1 MRSSKTPIRTVACVV
16 GLGLMF
22 VQAALAADKQPI
34 RFNAADQAAAKA
46 VTLKAADLGPGWKGG
61 PKKPDLSLDDK
72 CPTKVSDLVIT
83 GAASSKFQGPGVS
96 VTTESEVLQSPSM
109 VAADWR
115 RSVGNA
121 GVMACIRSELMKTD
135 EAGVT
140 MVSFKRVAFPKLAKY
155 AARFRTVVDYD
166 QSGSSVRALIDMVVV
181 GKGRTEIT
189 LVLTTRY
196 ADRAQAD
203 GVEQALAKLL
213 VSRVTA

>member
-61 PKKPDLSLDDK
+61 PKKPDLSQDDK
-72 CPTKVSDLVIT
+72 CVTKVSDLVIT

-109 VAADWR
+109 VASDWQ

-121 GVMACIRSELMKTD
+121 GVMACIRSELMKSED
-135 EAGVT
+135 AGVT
-140 MVSFKRVAFPKLAKY
+140 MVSFKRVAFPKLAHY
-155 AARFRTVVDYD
+155 AARFRTVLDYD
-166 QSGSSVRALIDMVVV
+166 QSGTPVRVVIDMIVL

-189 LVLTTRY
+189 LILTTRY

-203 GVEQALAKLL
+203 IVEQALAKLL
-213 VSRVTA
+213 VRRVAA

>member
-46 VTLKAADLGPGWKGG
+46 VTLKAADLGAGWKGG
-61 PKKPDLSLDDK
+61 PKKPDLSQDDK

-96 VTTESEVLQSPSM
+96 VTTESEILQSPSM
-109 VAADWR
+109 VATDWL
-115 RSVGNA
+115 RSIGNA
-121 GVMACIRSELMKTD
+121 GVMACIRSEFMKTD

-140 MVSFKRVAFPKLAKY
+140 MVSFKRVAFPKLAQH
-155 AARFRTVVDYD
+155 AARFRTVADYD
-166 QSGSSVRALIDMVVV
+166 QSGSPVRAVIDMVLL

-189 LVLTTRY
+189 LILTTRY

-203 GVEQALAKLL
+203 IVEQALAKLL
-213 VSRVTA
+213 LRRVAA

>member
-1 MRSSKTPIRTVACVV
+1 MRSSKSPIRTVACVV

-22 VQAALAADKQPI
+22 VQAALGADKQPT

-61 PKKPDLSLDDK
+61 PKKPDLSQDDK

-109 VAADWR
+109 VATDWR
-115 RSVGNA
+115 RSIGNA
-121 GVMACIRSELMKTD
+121 GVMACIRSEFIKAD

-140 MVSFKRVAFPKLAKY
+140 VVSFKRVAFPKLAQY
-155 AARFRTVVDYD
+155 TARLRTVLDYD
-166 QSGSSVRALIDMVVV
+166 QSGSPVRAVIDMVVI

-196 ADRAQAD
+196 TDRAQAD
-203 GVEQALAKLL
+203 IAEQALAKLL
-213 VSRVTA
+213 VSRIRA

>member
-61 PKKPDLSLDDK
+61 PKKPDLSQDDK
-72 CPTKVSDLVIT
+72 CVTKVSDLVIT

-96 VTTESEVLQSPSM
+96 ITTESEILQSPSM
-109 VAADWR
+109 VAADWQ

-121 GVMACIRSELMKTD
+121 GVMACIRSELMKSD

-140 MVSFKRVAFPKLAKY
+140 MVSFKRVAFPKLAPY
-155 AARFRTVVDYD
+155 AARFRTVLDYD
-166 QSGSSVRALIDMVVV
+166 QSGSPVRAVIDMVVI

-189 LVLTTRY
+189 LILTTRY

-203 GVEQALAKLL
+203 IAEQALAKLL
-213 VSRVTA
+213 LRRVAA

>member
-61 PKKPDLSLDDK
+61 PKKPDLSQDDK
-72 CPTKVSDLVIT
+72 CVTKVSDLVIT

-109 VAADWR
+109 VASDWQ

-121 GVMACIRSELMKTD
+121 GVMACIRSELMKSD

-140 MVSFKRVAFPKLAKY
+140 MVSFKRVAFPTLAHY
-155 AARFRTVVDYD
+155 AARFRTVLDYD
-166 QSGSSVRALIDMVVV
+166 QSGSPVRAVIDMVVL

-189 LVLTTRY
+189 LILTTRY

-203 GVEQALAKLL
+203 IAEQALAKLL
-213 VSRVTA
+213 LRRVAA

>member
-1 MRSSKTPIRTVACVV
+1 MRSSKTPIRTVACAV

-46 VTLKAADLGPGWKGG
+46 VTLKAADFGPGWKGG
-61 PKKPDLSLDDK
+61 PKKPDLTPDDK
-72 CPTKVSDLVIT
+72 CATKVSDLVIT

-96 VTTESEVLQSPSM
+96 VTTESEVLQSPAM
-109 VAADWR
+109 VAADWQ

-121 GVMACIRSELMKTD
+121 GVLACIRSELMRTD

-140 MVSFKRVAFPKLAKY
+140 MVSFKRVAFPKVAQF

-166 QSGSSVRALIDMVVV
+166 QKGSSVRAVIDMVVF
-181 GKGRTEIT
+181 GKGRTELT
-189 LVLTTRY
+189 LILTARY

-203 GVEQALAKLL
+203 VVEQALAKLL
-213 VSRVTA
+213 VSRVAA

>member
-61 PKKPDLSLDDK
+61 PKKPDLSQDDK
-72 CPTKVSDLVIT
+72 CVTKVSDLVIT

-109 VAADWR
+109 VASDWQ

-121 GVMACIRSELMKTD
+121 GVMACIRSELMKSD

-140 MVSFKRVAFPKLAKY
+140 MVSFKRVAFPTLAHY
-155 AARFRTVVDYD
+155 AARFRTVLDYD
-166 QSGSSVRALIDMVVV
+166 QSGSPVRAVIDMVVI

-189 LVLTTRY
+189 PVLTTRY

-203 GVEQALAKLL
+203 IAEQALAKLL
-213 VSRVTA
+213 VRRVAA

>member
-22 VQAALAADKQPI
+22 VQAAFAADKQPI

-46 VTLKAADLGPGWKGG
+46 VTLKAADLGPGLKGG
-61 PKKPDLSLDDK
+61 PKKPDLSPEDK
-72 CPTKVSDLVIT
+72 CATKVSDLVIT

-109 VAADWR
+109 VATDWR

-121 GVMACIRSELMKTD
+121 SVMACIRSELMKTD

-140 MVSFKRVAFPKLAKY
+140 MVSFKRVAFPKVEQY
-155 AARFRTVVDYD
+155 AARFRTVVDHD
-166 QSGSSVRALIDMVVV
+166 QSGSPLRALIDMVVF
-181 GKGRTEIT
+181 GKGRTEVT

-196 ADRAQAD
+196 ADRAVAD
-203 GVEQALAKLL
+203 VAERNLALLL
-213 VSRVTA
+213 LSRITA